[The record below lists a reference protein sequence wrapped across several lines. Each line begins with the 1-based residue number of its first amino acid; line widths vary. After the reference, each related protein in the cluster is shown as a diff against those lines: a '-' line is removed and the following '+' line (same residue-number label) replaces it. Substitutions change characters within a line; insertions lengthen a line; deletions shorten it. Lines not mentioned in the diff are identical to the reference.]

1 MDKNIQITEILSGLR
16 SGYYGIKEPL
26 DEFSMSIYLQSL
38 APFPAD
44 EIRKAITKHI
54 STPVDGNFFPKVS
67 HIVKHIGVRAERDYN
82 WQDVIEGARKP
93 RTPCDVLAR
102 IHIKS
107 HYLNSYENM
116 SIKHRADTFLDNL
129 EENRARAMVGE
140 YTEHEIVTMISHGV
154 KVSSPFMIGMDGIGS
169 NQALRLRYNQ
179 AIQSPL
185 HIENV
190 ARIESRER
198 NGLPN
203 NLEGQKKVLSELKGL
218 LSVDDRPQKDIDS
231 DDAVYKKLM
240 NKAGE

>member
-1 MDKNIQITEILSGLR
+1 MDKNIQITEILSSLR
-16 SGYYGIKEPL
+16 SGYYGMNEPL

-38 APFPAD
+38 APFPAE

-93 RTPCDVLAR
+93 KTPCDVLAR

-107 HYLNSYENM
+107 GYLNSCENM
-116 SIKHRADTFLDNL
+116 SIKHRADTFLDKL
-129 EENRARAMVGE
+129 EENRARAMTGD
-140 YTEHEIVTMISHGV
+140 YTQHEIVTMIDHGV
-154 KVSSPFMIGMDGIGS
+154 KVSSPFMLGMESIGS
-169 NQALRLRYNQ
+169 NESLRLKYNK

-198 NGLPN
+198 NGLPIN
-203 NLEGQKKVLSELKGL
+203 QDGQKKVLSQLKGL
-218 LSVDDRPQKDIDS
+218 LSEGETPQSAIDS
-231 DDAVYKKLM
+231 DKAVFDKLM
-240 NKAGE
+240 GKEVK

>member
-1 MDKNIQITEILSGLR
+1 MNKNEQITEILSTLR

-38 APFPAD
+38 APFPAED
-44 EIRKAITKHI
+44 IRIAITKHI

-67 HIVKHIGVRAERDYN
+67 HIVKHIGVKESREYG
-82 WQDVIEGARKP
+82 WQDVIEGARNPK
-93 RTPCDVLAR
+93 TPCDVLAR

-129 EENRARAMVGE
+129 EETRARAMVGD
-140 YTEHEIVTMISHGV
+140 YTQHEIVTMIDRGV
-154 KVSSPFMIGMDGIGS
+154 KVSAPFMVGMESIGS
-169 NQALRLRYNQ
+169 NQALRLKYNE

-198 NGLPN
+198 NGLDN
-203 NLEGQKKVLSELKGL
+203 NPEGQKKVLSELKGL
-218 LSVDDRPQKDIDS
+218 LSNESEQAAIDS
-231 DDAVYKKLM
+231 DKAVYNELM
-240 NKAGE
+240 NRGGE